1 MRRTA
6 VKNQHWSKLVLC
18 LVVLCLSPLLTA
30 YAVWGESD
38 AVLQQVLTA
47 PQGQKPLVVF
57 YSRTGKT
64 KIVANALAKRFA
76 CDIEEIQSTEDR
88 TGILGAFTCVL
99 DQLLDRDDNVLP
111 YNKDL
116 SNYNPIII
124 ATPIWL
130 GKLSSPI
137 RTFIKQ
143 TGLKDKE
150 VYLALTFNGRL
161 TEEKEKLII
170 ESLAAQG
177 ITPQGIYK
185 IITKEKTEED
195 MVKDLNRQ
203 LEEKPVRTAMIE
215 SM

>member
-1 MRRTA
+1 MHKQR
-6 VKNQHWSKLVLC
+6 WSTLVLL
-18 LVVLCLSPLLTA
+18 LVVLSFSPFAAASSVTGQSETPPTSLTA
-30 YAVWGESD
+30 
-38 AVLQQVLTA
+38 A
-47 PQGQKPLVVF
+47 PGQKPLVVF

-64 KIVANALAKRFA
+64 RIVANALAQHFSCA
-76 CDIEEIQSTEDR
+76 IEEIQSTEDR

-99 DQLLDRDDNVLP
+99 DQLLDRDDYLLP
-111 YNKDL
+111 YSKDL
-116 SNYNPIII
+116 SAYNPIII

-161 TEEKEKLII
+161 TDEKEKLLT
-170 ESLAAQG
+170 ESLAAHG
-177 ITPQGIYK
+177 ITLKGIYK

-195 MVKDLNRQ
+195 IAQDLSRQ
-203 LEEKPVRTAMIE
+203 LEEKPVHTAA
-215 SM
+215 SGSL

>member
-1 MRRTA
+1 MRRIA
-6 VKNQHWSKLVLC
+6 VNKQYWLLLVVC
-18 LVVLCLSPLLTA
+18 LVVLYLPQLLTV
-30 YAVWGESD
+30 YASEE
-38 AVLQQVLTA
+38 AFHQELTA

-57 YSRTGKT
+57 YSRSGKT
-64 KIVANALAKRFA
+64 KIVASALAKRYS
-76 CDIEEIQSTEDR
+76 CDIEEIQSTEER
-88 TGILGAFTCVL
+88 TGIMGAFTCVL
-99 DQLLDRDDNVLP
+99 DQLLDRDDQILP
-111 YNKDL
+111 YNKEL
-116 SNYNPIII
+116 SNYNPIIL

-161 TEEKEKLII
+161 TEEKEKLLI
-170 ESLAAQG
+170 EALAAQG
-177 ITPQGIYK
+177 ITPRGIYK

-195 MVKDLNRQ
+195 IVKDLNRQ
-203 LEEKPVRTAMIE
+203 LEDKPVRIAISG